1 MKYSFTKILLFIF
14 LISFLKSCVISKNIE
29 NKEIVLKSSEIY
41 INGQSIPK
49 DSLKPLLTQDKNN
62 FFLGVPFSALL
73 YESSKKEPDT
83 IFNN

>member
-1 MKYSFTKILLFIF
+1 M
-14 LISFLKSCVISKNIE
+14 ISKNIE

-62 FFLGVPFSALL
+62 FFF
-73 YESSKKEPDT
+73 
-83 IFNN
+83 